1 MDEMMLEMAKEYF
14 SGMEAEEKKEFLRE
28 FIGLLSPEEK
38 DEILE
43 MLLEEFCN
51 NKKMLEKIKTFA
63 KKSEKK

>member
-38 DEILE
+38 EEIL
-43 MLLEEFCN
+43 
-51 NKKMLEKIKTFA
+51 
-63 KKSEKK
+63 